1 MAKARKFELENSAPL
16 TDDEDEETLA
26 AIDKG
31 IQDAEAER
39 TVPAQEVRKRLRQWT
54 TRSCTR
60 KGRNPAPKTRPLQYV
75 M

>member
-54 TRSCTR
+54 TGSSTR
-60 KGRNPAPKTRPLQYV
+60 KGR
-75 M
+75 